1 MSIPTTRE
9 TFKDHCLR
17 RLGWPVIDIN
27 VDDDQVDD
35 RIDEALQMFQQ
46 FHFDATERTYL
57 KHQITQTD
65 KDNGYIPVSAAVKAV
80 TRVFS
85 LGNSTSNMNMFDLRY
100 QIRLNDM
107 FDMTQSS
114 FSHYVLMMQHLRN
127 IEMLF
132 VGEVPIRF
140 NQHTN
145 RVYID
150 WDWGG
155 DVEVGEWVV
164 AEAFVTVDPATYPD
178 VWSDKWLQSYST
190 ALIKKQW
197 GNNMKKFVGVKLPGG
212 ITMDGQ
218 TIFNEAT
225 EEIREL
231 ENEAKTV
238 YQEPPNFLVG

>member
-1 MSIPTTRE
+1 MAQPTTRE

-46 FHFDATERTYL
+46 FHFEATERTYL
-57 KHQITQTD
+57 KHQITDTD
-65 KDNGYIPVSAAVKAV
+65 KLNGYIPVSSGVKSV
-80 TRVFS
+80 TRIFS
-85 LGNSTSNMNMFDLRY
+85 LGSSTSNMNMFDLRY

-107 FDMTQSS
+107 FDMTAST

-150 WDWGG
+150 WDWES
-155 DVEVGEWVV
+155 DVDTGEWIV
-164 AEAFVTVDPATYPD
+164 AEAFVTIDPETYPD
-178 VWSDKWLQSYST
+178 VWSDKWLQRYSA

-197 GNNMKKFVGVKLPGG
+197 GNNMKKFEGVKLPGG
-212 ITMDGQ
+212 ITMNGQ
-218 TIFNEAT
+218 RIFEEAT
-225 EEIREL
+225 QEIQEL
-231 ENEAKTV
+231 EEEAKSV